1 MRATFYLLGL
11 ILGCA
16 FGLLC
21 LCAFRNHNPDNG
33 VGAIIAPVTILV
45 IIVFIVAVGV
55 DKDEQ

>member
-21 LCAFRNHNPDNG
+21 AFIYHNPDNG
-33 VGAIIAPVTILV
+33 VGSIIAPVIALV
-45 IIVFIVAVGV
+45 IIGFFAAVGV
-55 DKDEQ
+55 DKNEQ